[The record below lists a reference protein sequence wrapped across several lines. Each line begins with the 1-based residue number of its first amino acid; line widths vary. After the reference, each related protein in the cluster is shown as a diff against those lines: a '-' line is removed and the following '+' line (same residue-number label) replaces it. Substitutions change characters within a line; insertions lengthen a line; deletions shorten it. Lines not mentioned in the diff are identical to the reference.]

1 MNIAKSIAKDT
12 GPDPI
17 LVQRAGDIALVVLN
31 NPGKR
36 NALSLAAWQRLGMA
50 MTAFDEDED
59 LRCIVIRGA
68 GDEAFAAGA
77 DIAEFP
83 DLRANGEQAMAYG
96 AVVETALYALQQCRH
111 PVVAMIRGACTGGG
125 LEIAACCDMRIAAR
139 SARLGVPIKRLGH
152 AFAPAE
158 MRPLMDL
165 VGKAVVLELLLEGRV
180 LDAEEALAKGL
191 VNRVVDDA
199 DLESETEAVVARIAE
214 GAPLAARGTK
224 RLAHRMAAGEKFTE
238 ADTREAY
245 TVCDSEDY
253 AEGVRAFIAKRK
265 PLFKGR

>member
-1 MNIAKSIAKDT
+1 MTSA
-12 GPDPI
+12 PDPI
-17 LVQRAGDIALVVLN
+17 LVQRAGDIAMVVLN
-31 NPGKR
+31 NPDKR
-36 NALSLAAWQRLGMA
+36 NALGLAAWKRLRMA
-50 MTAFDEDED
+50 ITAFDDDED

-83 DLRANGEQAMAYG
+83 DTRANAEQAMAYG
-96 AVVETALYALQQCRH
+96 AVVEDALQALRHCRH

-125 LEIAACCDMRIAAR
+125 LEIATCCDLRIAGR

-199 DLESETEAVVARIAE
+199 DLDAETEAVVARITE
-214 GAPLAARGTK
+214 GAPLAARATK
-224 RLAHRMAAGEKFTE
+224 RLANRMAAGEEFSE
-238 ADTREAY
+238 ADTRDAY
-245 TVCDSEDY
+245 AVCDSEDY
-253 AEGVRAFIAKRK
+253 AEGVRAFNAKRK
-265 PLFKGR
+265 PVFKGR